1 MELDDK
7 MIAEIASQLGI
18 SQGGRVDK
26 AAAERLASKSDA
38 ELEREILKIKNQLRA
53 NNITYDKQL
62 MMLKNPCADDGRET
76 EGETAESHRTAEP
89 LK

>member
-62 MMLKNPCADDGRET
+62 MMLKNLAPMMDAKQRERLQRVI
-76 EGETAESHRTAEP
+76 ELLSR
-89 LK
+89 

>member
-7 MIAEIASQLGI
+7 MIAEIASQRGI

-62 MMLKNPCADDGRET
+62 MMLKNLAPMMDAKQRARLQRVIELL
-76 EGETAESHRTAEP
+76 SR
-89 LK
+89 

>member
-1 MELDDK
+1 M
-7 MIAEIASQLGI
+7 
-18 SQGGRVDK
+18 DK

-62 MMLKNPCADDGRET
+62 MMLKNLAPMMDAKQRARLQRVIELL
-76 EGETAESHRTAEP
+76 SR
-89 LK
+89 